1 MTQETARS
9 SKVTPGHLTRGARKV
24 RVAATQFACSWELD
38 ANLARAE
45 ALVRQA
51 ARDGA
56 QIIQLQE
63 LFETPYF
70 CIEQDSRHLRLATPV
85 SENRAVQRM
94 RAVAQE
100 LGVVLPVS
108 FFERSGQAYFNSIAI
123 IDANGAVLG
132 VYRKAHI
139 PNGPG
144 YQEKTY
150 FSPGDTGFRVWD
162 TRFGRIGVGICWDQW
177 FPECARVMALMGAE
191 LLFYPTAI
199 GSEPPP
205 ALPVNSRDHWQ
216 RTQQGHAAA
225 NLTPLIASNR
235 YGLERSLQDP
245 QNLHIEFYGSSFIA
259 DATGAKLAEA
269 GSSGD
274 AILLAEFDL
283 NALAEQRDNWFVFR
297 DRRPELYG
305 AITSYDGRST
315 SGSVPA
321 A

>member
-1 MTQETARS
+1 MSPHRPEPPSRPAHLNRS
-9 SKVTPGHLTRGARKV
+9 PRRVT
-24 RVAATQFACSWELD
+24 VAATQFACGWD
-38 ANLARAE
+38 RQQNIDRAE

-56 QIIQLQE
+56 QVILLQE

-70 CIEQDSRHLRLATPV
+70 CIEQDVRHLRLATPLDQ
-85 SENRAVQRM
+85 NAAVR
-94 RAVAQE
+94 RLRPLARE

-108 FFERSGQAYFNSIAI
+108 FFEKANNAYFNSVAI
-123 IDANGAVLG
+123 VDADGSVLG
-132 VYRKAHI
+132 TYRKAHI

-162 TRFGRIGVGICWDQW
+162 TRHARIGVGICWDQW
-177 FPECARVMALMGAE
+177 FPECARAMALMGAE

-225 NLTPLIASNR
+225 NLVPLVASNR
-235 YGLERSLQDP
+235 WGLERSLQDP
-245 QNLHIEFYGSSFIA
+245 GGLYLRFYGSSFIA
-259 DATGAKLAEA
+259 DPTGAKVAEA
-269 GSSGD
+269 GEEGD
-274 AILLAEFDL
+274 AVLTATFDL
-283 NALAEQRDNWFVFR
+283 DAIALQRDNWFVFR
-297 DRRPELYG
+297 DRRPDLYG
-305 AITSYDGRST
+305 ALTGFDGR
-315 SGSVPA
+315 
-321 A
+321 